1 MNPTPYRVVWKRSA
15 ADIQLVTIVS
25 DLFERNESIDPVVR
39 AITRLEQL
47 LVIDPNNVGESRP
60 NFERIATDSPLT
72 IWFAVHDDERMVYVL
87 AVTYTLPRHLR
98 G

>member
-1 MNPTPYRVVWKRSA
+1 MNPVPYRVIWKRSA
-15 ADIQLVTIVS
+15 TEIQLATIMLDLYERGHPVEPVT
-25 DLFERNESIDPVVR
+25 R
-39 AITRLEQL
+39 AMARLERL
-47 LVIDPNNVGESRP
+47 LAVDPNTLGESRP